1 MYLAKQAKQQVLKLQ
16 HLPPLSA
23 TATRLLDLM
32 SEDSL
37 ALHELAT
44 VITQDPGLAAR
55 ILGLAN
61 SAFFGQQN
69 PVVRVEDAIIRVL
82 GLNIVK
88 SLAFSIAVSGTYD
101 ISKCRHFDLKR
112 YWRDALSLASLSRR
126 FGSVVISE
134 ESVDP
139 DMVYLA
145 GLLMEIGVLV
155 LAHLFPERY
164 NKVLQVSQQQMDGD
178 ILTLESEII
187 GINHQQ
193 AGAWLAHRWHLPSM
207 IVMVIAQAG
216 GKAESGEPKEVLLV
230 GAVSRW
236 LKQGICDEEST
247 QQCRAILEECC
258 GLSAESFDTIKTAF
272 VDKEEEISVLANM
285 LAS

>member
-1 MYLAKQAKQQVLKLQ
+1 MYLAKQAKQLVLKLQ
-16 HLPPLSA
+16 HIPPLSA

-32 SEDSL
+32 SKENLS
-37 ALHELAT
+37 LHELAT

-61 SAFFGQQN
+61 SAYFGQQN

-82 GLNIVK
+82 GLNMVK
-88 SLAFSIAVSGTYD
+88 SLAFSIAVSGAYD
-101 ISKCRHFDLKR
+101 ISDCSNFDLKR
-112 YWRDALSLASLSRR
+112 YWCDALSLAELARR
-126 FGSVVISE
+126 FGSAVNSPE
-134 ESVDP
+134 PVDP
-139 DMVYLA
+139 DMVYLS
-145 GLLMEIGVLV
+145 GLLMEIGILV

-164 NKVLQVSQQQMDGD
+164 NKVLQMSQQQTDGG
-178 ILTLESEII
+178 ILDLESEII

-207 IVMVIAQAG
+207 VVMVIAQASE
-216 GKAESGEPKEVLLV
+216 KVESGESKEVLLV
-230 GAVSRW
+230 GAVSHW
-236 LKQGICDEEST
+236 LKRGLSDEVST

-258 GLSAESFDTIKTAF
+258 GLNPESFDTIKSSF
-272 VDKEEEISVLANM
+272 KDKEEEIGVLANM